1 MSGDFLDAFA
11 ELNAAFGADEGL
23 LRLPLELVFEDPQ
36 QPREAFDEGELRDLA
51 ETVRRHGLLQPI
63 VVRPADA
70 SGRYM
75 VRFGARRLRAVRLAG
90 LTEVTALVR
99 GGDASE
105 AEILIEQVLE
115 NDQRT
120 GLSTAERARGVERLL
135 GLGLSQAEIA
145 RALRQ
150 PTDVITMLAAVKR
163 MPPVL
168 QRLAPALGARTLYS
182 LFGAWKADAVAT
194 EAWLSGRSGASVT
207 QAEARDLAGRLT
219 APPSDRSGSTSAAKR
234 SSEPRSRRAA
244 AGAAICQVEVVSKG
258 RSGVLELRRPPF
270 RDGEAWVRFEGAEQ
284 LQSVPVA
291 TLSIRRV
298 RPPKE

>member
-1 MSGDFLDAFA
+1 MSGDFIDAFA
-11 ELNAAFGADEGL
+11 ELNAAFGADEGV
-23 LRLPLELVFEDPQ
+23 LRLPLNLVFEDPQ
-36 QPREAFDEGELRDLA
+36 QPRETFDEGELRDLA

-90 LTEVTALVR
+90 LAEVTALVR
-99 GGDASE
+99 GGEASE

-135 GLGLSQAEIA
+135 GLGLTQAEIA

-182 LFGAWKADAVAT
+182 LFGAWKADAAAT
-194 EAWLSGRSGASVT
+194 ETWLSGRSGASVT

-244 AGAAICQVEVVSKG
+244 AGADICQVEVVSKG

-270 RDGEAWVRFEGAEQ
+270 RDGEAWVRFEGTEQ

-298 RPPKE
+298 RSQKG